1 MTFFLQFYEKIM
13 DYNIITSNQFIITV
27 ILLIIFGFI
36 IFVIS
41 SFYILRFLQISFE
54 YNNIFFYQYNKKC
67 QKIINTYGNY
77 KINRIYLIRQPLGKM
92 TNFVFNILTLFNYNK
107 YLLESPDNY
116 PYHPALIFEIKKDDN
131 IKFLLVEKNNC
142 INICESFLINKSY
155 DFKCINMT
163 KSKFTLKKV
172 LNKTQKRIGNQKYF
186 NWNLHKNNC
195 QEFTKEILVTLN
207 KYNEE
212 YTNFIFSDKII
223 QKYYSPS
230 DLSLYIVNCVFII
243 INFIEKYLLDNNIFY

>member
-1 MTFFLQFYEKIM
+1 MTFFLQVYEKIM

-77 KINRIYLIRQPLGKM
+77 KINRIYIIRQPLGKM
-92 TNFVFNILTLFNYNK
+92 TNFVFNILTLFSYNK

-155 DFKCINMT
+155 DFKSINMT

-230 DLSLYIVNCVFII
+230 DLSLYIINCVFII

>member
-1 MTFFLQFYEKIM
+1 
-13 DYNIITSNQFIITV
+13 
-27 ILLIIFGFI
+27 
-36 IFVIS
+36 
-41 SFYILRFLQISFE
+41 
-54 YNNIFFYQYNKKC
+54 
-67 QKIINTYGNY
+67 
-77 KINRIYLIRQPLGKM
+77 
-92 TNFVFNILTLFNYNK
+92 
-107 YLLESPDNY
+107 
-116 PYHPALIFEIKKDDN
+116 
-131 IKFLLVEKNNC
+131 
-142 INICESFLINKSY
+142 
-155 DFKCINMT
+155 MT

-172 LNKTQKRIGNQKYF
+172 LNKTQQRIGNQKYF

-230 DLSLYIVNCVFII
+230 DLSLYIINCVFII

>member
-172 LNKTQKRIGNQKYF
+172 LNKTQQRIGNQKYF